1 MPPEPSIVMG
11 ILNRTPDSFYD
22 AGEYWGFDDFLRKAE
37 QLATDGADMLDV
49 GGVKAAP
56 GSEVTESEEL
66 ERVVP
71 AVEALASRFDLPISI
86 DTWRASVAD
95 EAYKAGASL
104 GNDISGFADPEYLHV
119 AARHGASVVA
129 CHVRLAPRY
138 ADPNPVYADL
148 FGEVKSYLA
157 ERVAWAEAAGIPKSR
172 VYVDAGLDLGKTP
185 EMSAE
190 LLRRSGDLGEDLGCP
205 VLLSASNKGFL
216 GVLCDAE
223 IGERGLAS
231 AAAHA
236 LGTLQGCKIL
246 RVHDVRATRVV
257 IETIQR
263 LCEAETEK
271 GKSYENETGK
281 AKEQNTRRAKWKTRK
296 AKTKKSRNRS
306 N

>member
-1 MPPEPSIVMG
+1 MG

-37 QLATDGADMLDV
+37 QLAADGADMLDV

-71 AVEALASRFDLPISI
+71 AVEALAARFDLPMSI

-104 GNDISGFADPEYLHV
+104 GNDISGFADTEYLQV
-119 AARHGASVVA
+119 AAQHGAAVVA

-172 VYVDAGLDLGKTP
+172 VYADAGLDLGKTP

-190 LLRRSGDLGEDLGCP
+190 MLRRSGDLGEALGCP

-236 LGTLQGCKIL
+236 LGTLQGCRIL

-257 IETIQR
+257 IETIWR
-263 LCEAETEK
+263 LRETEIEK
-271 GKSYENETGK
+271 EQSRENETGK
-281 AKEQNTRRAKWKTRK
+281 AKKQNTRRVKRKTRK
-296 AKTKKSRNRS
+296 AKTRKFVKKSRSRS
-306 N
+306 S